1 MKTDALYRVQKKDL
15 KKASQVLANAFR
27 NDPIFSVIFDGA
39 EPGQHE
45 AFYESAI
52 RFCLTYG
59 EVYAPTRHLEG
70 VAGWVPGEV
79 SQMTLWRMVRSGAL
93 WSGMKMGSSIAKTVE
108 EVFKPVDQDRQE
120 NMIGKK
126 YYYLQIIGVAENFQG
141 QGFGSQLLNALIQ
154 KGETAER
161 QLYLE
166 TETEENVQFYQ
177 GFGFEVIKKI
187 ELPMINL
194 PMWEMVREVEKSK

>member
-1 MKTDALYRVQKKDL
+1 
-15 KKASQVLANAFR
+15 
-27 NDPIFSVIFDGA
+27 
-39 EPGQHE
+39 
-45 AFYESAI
+45 
-52 RFCLTYG
+52 
-59 EVYAPTRHLEG
+59 
-70 VAGWVPGEV
+70 
-79 SQMTLWRMVRSGAL
+79 
-93 WSGMKMGSSIAKTVE
+93 MGSSIAKTVE
-108 EVFKPVDQDRQE
+108 EVFKPVDEDRQE

-126 YYYLQIIGVAENFQG
+126 YYYLQIIGVAENYQG

-177 GFGFEVIKKI
+177 RFGFEVIKKI